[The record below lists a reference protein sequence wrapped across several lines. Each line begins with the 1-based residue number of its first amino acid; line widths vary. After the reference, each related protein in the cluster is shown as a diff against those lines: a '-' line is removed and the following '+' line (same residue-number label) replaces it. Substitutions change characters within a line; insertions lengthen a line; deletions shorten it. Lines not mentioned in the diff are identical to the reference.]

1 MIVLSLSQKEGG
13 FIERFSSEFAAVR
26 SFCKHKRIPFKF
38 VFRGSKYAAYRLKP
52 DGYNVI
58 RLDSDYFVIPNS
70 THLMIRRFLIHYRK
84 GDVETE
90 TLFNL

>member
-1 MIVLSLSQKEGG
+1 MTVLSLSQKEGD

-26 SFCKHKRIPFKF
+26 SFCMHKGIPFKF
-38 VFRGSKYAAYRLKP
+38 IFRGSKYAAYRLKP

-58 RLDSDYFVIPNS
+58 RLDFDYFVIPNS

-90 TLFNL
+90 TLFHL